1 MCIGGGGKPRP
12 MPQLPPISSR
22 NPDLAEASRLPDKK
36 DLVDE
41 EDVTSVEYGT
51 SKKAGSQAKA
61 TGAKQLRIPLNT
73 GNVGIPSPVSTG
85 GITGGTP

>member
-1 MCIGGGGKPRP
+1 MCVGGGGGKPRP

-22 NPDLAEASRLPDKK
+22 NPDLSEASRLPDKK

-73 GNVGIPSPVSTG
+73 GTSNVASTG
-85 GITGGTP
+85 GVTGGTT

>member
-1 MCIGGGGKPRP
+1 MCIGGGGRSPKP

-36 DLVDE
+36 ELVDE
-41 EDVTSVEYGT
+41 EDVTSIEYGT

-73 GNVGIPSPVSTG
+73 GTTSTASTG
-85 GITGGTP
+85 GVTGGTK

>member
-1 MCIGGGGKPRP
+1 MCIGGGSRPSP

-22 NPDLAEASRLPDKK
+22 NPDLAEVSQLPTKK

-73 GNVGIPSPVSTG
+73 GTQSTASTG
-85 GITGGTP
+85 GVTGGTK

>member
-1 MCIGGGGKPRP
+1 MCIGGGGGRPGP

-73 GNVGIPSPVSTG
+73 GTSNVASTG
-85 GITGGTP
+85 GVTGGTT

>member
-1 MCIGGGGKPRP
+1 MCIGGGGGRPGP

-36 DLVDE
+36 ELVDE

-73 GNVGIPSPVSTG
+73 GTQNTASTG
-85 GITGGTP
+85 GVTGGTV